1 MIASQHLEE
10 NAAYG
15 VDLPRRDGAAAVAT
29 TSKLLAIVIAGV
41 LAAPA
46 FAFEVRPNHDLT
58 SGSVRIDG
66 HDVNTTCGQSKAH
79 RGSMN
84 HARRDEILTRYGLP
98 PGEHP
103 DYEIDHLIPLCL
115 GGSDDPSNLWPEP
128 RRTIEPKWNAEAKD
142 RLERHLCDLVCT
154 GQLEI
159 GAAQEAIA
167 KDWIAAYHKYY
178 ETPPAR
184 RPQKGP
190 DN

>member
-1 MIASQHLEE
+1 M
-10 NAAYG
+10 
-15 VDLPRRDGAAAVAT
+15 AT
-29 TSKLLAIVIAGV
+29 DCTYAISKLLAIILLAA

-46 FAFEVRPNHDLT
+46 FAFEVRPNPDLT

-66 HDVNTTCGQSKAH
+66 HDLSTTCGQSKAH
-79 RGSMN
+79 RGSMS

-128 RRTIEPKWNAEAKD
+128 RRSIERKWNAEAKD
-142 RLERHLCDLVCT
+142 RLERRLCDLVCT

-159 GAAQEAIA
+159 GTAQVAIA

-178 ETPPAR
+178 EAH
-184 RPQKGP
+184 
-190 DN
+190 

>member
-1 MIASQHLEE
+1 
-10 NAAYG
+10 
-15 VDLPRRDGAAAVAT
+15 VAT
-29 TSKLLAIVIAGV
+29 MAITSKLLAIVAAGV
-41 LAAPA
+41 LARPA
-46 FAFEVRPNHDLT
+46 LAFEVRPNPDVT

-66 HDVNTTCGQSKAH
+66 HDIKTTCGQSKAH
-79 RGSMN
+79 RGSMR

-128 RRTIEPKWNAEAKD
+128 RRSIEPKWNAEAKD
-142 RLERHLCDLVCT
+142 RLERRMCDLVCS

-178 ETPPAR
+178 EAH
-184 RPQKGP
+184 
-190 DN
+190 